1 MDLDL
6 EGQAY
11 EMLDLL
17 AYHCN
22 DLSRQL
28 KETPDQAK
36 VILHDYLA
44 KVNAEFEPID
54 EFADGS

>member
-1 MDLDL
+1 MDS

-28 KETPDQAK
+28 KETPDQEN
-36 VILHDYLA
+36 VILHDYLV
-44 KVNAEFEPID
+44 KVSEEFEPID

>member
-1 MDLDL
+1 MDS

-28 KETPDQAK
+28 KESPEQEKA
-36 VILHDYLA
+36 ILHEYLG
-44 KVNAEFEPID
+44 KVNEEFEPID
-54 EFADGS
+54 EFADGL